1 VDSGDPW
8 YCRSGDRRAGAKR
21 EEGGFTGHHVTGM
34 ARLPGSAVGGEA
46 GRRTPVVLVSEPKES
61 SHTR

>member
-1 VDSGDPW
+1 VREG
-8 YCRSGDRRAGAKR
+8 R

-46 GRRTPVVLVSEPKES
+46 GRRTPVVLVSEPKEAS
-61 SHTR
+61 HLTRHTR